1 MKWLFFLFYFFSI
14 FVEENRRKLGVT
26 NFIYNYW
33 VVLIS
38 ALKIMVNN
46 SVGE

>member
-1 MKWLFFLFYFFSI
+1 MKWLFFLFYFFLF
-14 FVEENRRKLGVT
+14 FVEENRRKPGVT

-38 ALKIMVNN
+38 ALRTMVNN
-46 SVGE
+46 SF